1 MIVIPWYVRMA
12 IDSAIIA
19 VPFYWVGTHP
29 TLFYSFAEKKN
40 RVMRKRTFE
49 DYPVPEGQQSFMS
62 PEEVKA
68 LYNRLGFAEHL

>member
-12 IDSAIIA
+12 IDTSIIA
-19 VPFYWVGTHP
+19 IPFYWVGTHP

-40 RVMRKRTFE
+40 RVMRKRLFE
-49 DYPVPEGQQSFMS
+49 DYPISEGQQAFMS

-68 LYNRLGFAEHL
+68 LYSRLGFAEHQ